1 MKNIYINKK
10 VFLVISR
17 LFFISLFLF
26 NQIQTAQ
33 AESPLPISLAQWQEV
48 RTLTSIS
55 SDADDKHTK
64 LYVFFDPNC
73 PVCAEIFGVK
83 RSQTPQER
91 AVAVK
96 ALESRHKPIESIFA
110 AMPAASWIPVNHM
123 KANSLGMDAGLLR
136 SANFTSIIDNFKS
149 FDFEQRLGAIPA
161 VTPLLQEKSQIA
173 RNTQVWK
180 TLGGG
185 TPLFVFQD
193 KQGKYMRFIGVA
205 PIAQMNQIF
214 EQVENNKLKFYSL
227 SSN

>member
-1 MKNIYINKK
+1 MLKI
-10 VFLVISR
+10 VFLIII
-17 LFFISLFLF
+17 LFY
-26 NQIQTAQ
+26 QIQTAQ

-83 RSQTPQER
+83 RSQTPQEQ
-91 AVAVK
+91 AIVIK
-96 ALESRHKPIESIFA
+96 ALESRQKPTESIFA
-110 AMPAASWIPVNHM
+110 AMPPANWIPVNHM
-123 KANSLGMDAGLLR
+123 KASSLGMDSALLR
-136 SANFTSIIDNFKS
+136 SANFTSIIDNFKG

-161 VTPLLQEKSQIA
+161 VTPLLQEQSQVA

-205 PIAQMNQIF
+205 PMAQMNQIF
-214 EQVENNKLKFYSL
+214 EQIENSKLKSYSL

>member
-1 MKNIYINKK
+1 MNNIYFNKK
-10 VFLVISR
+10 VFLAISR

-26 NQIQTAQ
+26 NQIQTAL

-55 SDADDKHTK
+55 SDPDDKHAK

-83 RSQTPQER
+83 RSQTHQER
-91 AVAVK
+91 AIVIK
-96 ALESRHKPIESIFA
+96 ALVSRQKPIESIFA
-110 AMPAASWIPVNHM
+110 AMPAANWIPVNHM
-123 KANSLGMDAGLLR
+123 KAASLGMDANLLR
-136 SANFTSIIDNFKS
+136 SANFTSIIDNFKD
-149 FDFEQRLGAIPA
+149 FDFEQRIGATAAIAPTA
-161 VTPLLQEKSQIA
+161 QEQTQIA
-173 RNTQVWK
+173 KNTLVWK

-193 KQGKYMRFIGVA
+193 KQGNYMRFIGVA
-205 PIAQMNQIF
+205 PFLQMNQLF
-214 EQVENNKLKFYSL
+214 DQVKNSKLKPYSI